1 MGFSERTSFMRAA
14 GWMDAAR
21 DLPSDIADEL
31 ECGQYRSFGALGLR
45 AGQTRI
51 EATRRSQRLRFSVN
65 RVARIHQLLL
75 AQGLRQHA
83 FFE

>member
-1 MGFSERTSFMRAA
+1 MRAA

-51 EATRRSQRLRFSVN
+51 EATRRSQLLRFQSIVLP
-65 RVARIHQLLL
+65 ASTSCCLLKDS
-75 AQGLRQHA
+75 GSTHSSND
-83 FFE
+83 ES